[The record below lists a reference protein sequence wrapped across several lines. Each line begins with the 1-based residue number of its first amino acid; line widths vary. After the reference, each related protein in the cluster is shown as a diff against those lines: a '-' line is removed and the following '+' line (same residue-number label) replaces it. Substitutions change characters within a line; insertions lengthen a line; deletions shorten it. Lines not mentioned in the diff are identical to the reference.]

1 MKITMYLLPCLA
13 LILFLTCDNTNEN
26 ESEDKEF
33 LNTLWTLESF
43 KIEGKKIIPVEDQIY
58 TIQFKEDSSFVA
70 ISDCNEIVGNYE
82 TKSSGLLII
91 NIFATTKIYCGEES
105 LDKKY
110 YEALGVVRSYKID
123 KNRLYI
129 YYGSNSKLIFTSE

>member
-43 KIEGKKIIPVEDQIY
+43 
-58 TIQFKEDSSFVA
+58 TLDST
-70 ISDCNEIVGNYE
+70 N
-82 TKSSGLLII
+82 
-91 NIFATTKIYCGEES
+91 
-105 LDKKY
+105 
-110 YEALGVVRSYKID
+110 
-123 KNRLYI
+123 
-129 YYGSNSKLIFTSE
+129 